1 MVFPT
6 KLTPLLS
13 KVNLNRI
20 IKKKTSKKFPFI
32 RHCDCL
38 TTAGIMWSGHVSFW
52 FDHRGHGWRIAKTPE
67 WQVEGWRSITWP
79 ACR

>member
-20 IKKKTSKKFPFI
+20 IKKKTSKKFP
-32 RHCDCL
+32 CDCL

-52 FDHRGHGWRIAKTPE
+52 FDHRGHG
-67 WQVEGWRSITWP
+67 
-79 ACR
+79 